1 MTTRSQPN
9 APQTV
14 SLQPVAPVDPKEMS
28 FAIQLFQV
36 GLRMKAMMSSP
47 KIWGIEVGDNDAA
60 QTMIASMPGALGH
73 RFVAREGWIVPRDP
87 EVHRGALV
95 VLKHYDRHPLRQA
108 IFIRTMAFH
117 MLGSTCNRN
126 LLEKWCERDGQGREA
141 PPHPAL
147 IEAVALVP
155 TTGHG
160 QFDAEE
166 FFSAVDRIAKQKYA
180 KAG

>member
-1 MTTRSQPN
+1 
-9 APQTV
+9 
-14 SLQPVAPVDPKEMS
+14 
-28 FAIQLFQV
+28 
-36 GLRMKAMMSSP
+36 MKATMSSP

-60 QTMIASMPGALGH
+60 KMIIDSMPQALKE
-73 RFVAREGWIVPRDP
+73 RFMACEGWITPRDM
-87 EVHRGALV
+87 EVHRGAFV

-108 IFIRTMAFH
+108 IFIRTMAFY
-117 MLGSTCNRN
+117 MLVSTCNRN
-126 LLEKWCERDGQGREA
+126 SLEKWCRRDGRRREG

-160 QFDAEE
+160 QFDSEE

-180 KAG
+180 KPG